1 MDTMSLS
8 KESIEKLQEL
18 KDKFPDRRTAI
29 LPALHVVYD
38 QFGYVG
44 DEQLKEA
51 AEVVELP
58 YVELAEN
65 ASFYTMFPK
74 KPVGKYFIQVCNNLS
89 CALLGADSLVEYLL
103 EKLNVKLGETTSD
116 GLFTVVTVECL
127 GSCRTAPMMQVN
139 DEYHENLTRERV
151 DRLLEKFRR
160 NGGKGEETP
169 S

>member
-58 YVELAEN
+58 YVELDEN

-74 KPVGKYFIQVCNNLS
+74 KRVGKYFIQVCTNLS
-89 CALLGADSLVEYLL
+89 CALLGADSLVDYLL
-103 EKLNVKLGETTSD
+103 EKLNVNTT
-116 GLFTVVTVECL
+116 
-127 GSCRTAPMMQVN
+127 
-139 DEYHENLTRERV
+139 
-151 DRLLEKFRR
+151 
-160 NGGKGEETP
+160 
-169 S
+169 

>member
-44 DEQLKEA
+44 NEQLKEV

-74 KPVGKYFIQVCNNLS
+74 KPVGKYFIQVCTNLS
-89 CALLGADSLVEYLL
+89 CALLGADSLVDYLL
-103 EKLNVKLGETTSD
+103 EKLNVKLGETTPD

-127 GSCRTAPMMQVN
+127 GSCGSAPMMQVN
-139 DEYHENLTRERV
+139 DEYHENLIREKV
-151 DRLLEKFRR
+151 DELLEEFRR
-160 NGGKGEETP
+160 EGTEKGGPP

>member
-1 MDTMSLS
+1 MNTMSLS

-74 KPVGKYFIQVCNNLS
+74 KPVGKYFIQVCTNLS
-89 CALLGADSLVEYLL
+89 CALLGADSLVDYLL
-103 EKLNVKLGETTSD
+103 EKLNVKLGETTPD

-127 GSCRTAPMMQVN
+127 GSCGSAPMMQVN
-139 DEYHENLTRERV
+139 DGYYENLTRDKV
-151 DRLLEKFRR
+151 DELLEEFRR
-160 NGGKGEETP
+160 EGTKKGGPP